1 MIQSVGVKNLP
12 PIVTVTI
19 EGLEYP
25 ANQTS
30 LGWVVGDRLLDPQ
43 AQQLITRTLKF
54 HRETVVN
61 AIVDQI
67 VNPTG
72 DDYGNHW
79 HADRS

>member
-19 EGLEYP
+19 EGQEYP
-25 ANQTS
+25 ASQTS

-43 AQQLITRTLKF
+43 EQQLIARTLQV
-54 HRETVVN
+54 HRQTAIN

-67 VNPTG
+67 VNPMRNS
-72 DDYGNHW
+72 DN
-79 HADRS
+79 AEPK